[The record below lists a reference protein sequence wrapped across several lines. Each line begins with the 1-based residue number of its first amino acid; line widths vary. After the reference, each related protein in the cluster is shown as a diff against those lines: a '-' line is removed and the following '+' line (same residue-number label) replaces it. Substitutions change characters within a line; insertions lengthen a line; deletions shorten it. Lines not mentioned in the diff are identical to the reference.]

1 METSMTPATKGK
13 TQEQGAQDAIT
24 LLTDDHKTVDK
35 LFKDYDKLK
44 EADGSNEDRAAL
56 AKQICTALLIH
67 AQIEEEIFYPAAR
80 EAIEDG
86 DVMDEAEVEHAGA
99 KELITQLDDMSPE
112 DELYDAKVTVLGEY
126 IRHHVKEEQDE
137 MFPKVKKAKVDT
149 ASLGAEL
156 LQRKQELQ
164 AEMKDADG
172 ADESERDAAAT
183 PRSPG
188 RKTPARTSR

>member
-13 TQEQGAQDAIT
+13 TQEQGAQDAIM
-24 LLTDDHKTVDK
+24 LLTDDHKTVEK

-44 EADGSNEDRAAL
+44 EADGSSEDRATL
-56 AKQICTALLIH
+56 AKQICAALVIH

-99 KELITQLDDMSPE
+99 KELITQLGDMSPE

-149 ASLGAEL
+149 VSLGAEL

-164 AEMKDADG
+164 AEMKDVDG
-172 ADESERDAAAT
+172 ADESERDATAT

>member
-1 METSMTPATKGK
+1 METSMTSATKSN
-13 TQEQGAQDAIT
+13 TQKQGAQDAIT

-44 EADGSNEDRAAL
+44 EADGSSEDRAAL
-56 AKQICTALLIH
+56 AKQICAALIIH

-99 KELITQLDDMSPE
+99 KELITQLGDMSPE

-126 IRHHVKEEQDE
+126 IRHHVNEEQDE
-137 MFPKVKKAKVDT
+137 MFPKVEKAKVDT

-172 ADESERDAAAT
+172 ADESEGDAAAT

>member
-1 METSMTPATKGK
+1 
-13 TQEQGAQDAIT
+13 
-24 LLTDDHKTVDK
+24 
-35 LFKDYDKLK
+35 
-44 EADGSNEDRAAL
+44 
-56 AKQICTALLIH
+56 
-67 AQIEEEIFYPAAR
+67 
-80 EAIEDG
+80 
-86 DVMDEAEVEHAGA
+86 
-99 KELITQLDDMSPE
+99 MSPE

-126 IRHHVKEEQDE
+126 IRHHVNEEQDE
-137 MFPKVKKAKVDT
+137 MFPKVEKAKVDT

-172 ADESERDAAAT
+172 ADESEGDAAAT